1 VYAPQLGIAS
11 ADGQHST
18 SSAAQRQRARSQQ
31 RADHTES
38 SGDRAAGVGDHAEA
52 PAAGLQLPRPTEPCA
67 ISPVLRRRVRSFIPN

>member
-31 RADHTES
+31 RADHTDAS
-38 SGDRAAGVGDHAEA
+38 SGDRAAGAGDHAEVL
-52 PAAGLQLPRPTEPCA
+52 AAGVQLPRPTEPCV
-67 ISPVLRRRVRSFIPN
+67 IFSFEETR